1 MRIITDYTRHAIR
14 SKAGADGS
22 RLCVAKTSS
31 GLAPALKRSDIVVI
45 DNLPAHK
52 VPGVREA
59 IEARGATLRYLPQY
73 SPDLN
78 PIEMPFSKLKAVCV
92 GSLSAPSVPR
102 LYRRI
107 GSFARSLY
115 RPRGPQLFQARRLC
129 VKSTGI
135 CSRWQK
141 STILSL

>member
-1 MRIITDYTRHAIR
+1 MARPMANDPPFATLNHF
-14 SKAGADGS
+14 AGDLGIPS
-22 RLCVAKTSS
+22 ESDFLRRGTT
-31 GLAPALKRSDIVVI
+31 LKRNDIVVI

-78 PIEMPFSKLKAVCV
+78 PIEMPFSKLKACLRRV
-92 GSLSAPSVPR
+92 AERTVPR

-107 GSFARSLY
+107 GSFARSLTA
-115 RPRGPQLFQARRLC
+115 QEARNYFRHAGH
-129 VKSTGI
+129 S
-135 CSRWQK
+135 
-141 STILSL
+141 